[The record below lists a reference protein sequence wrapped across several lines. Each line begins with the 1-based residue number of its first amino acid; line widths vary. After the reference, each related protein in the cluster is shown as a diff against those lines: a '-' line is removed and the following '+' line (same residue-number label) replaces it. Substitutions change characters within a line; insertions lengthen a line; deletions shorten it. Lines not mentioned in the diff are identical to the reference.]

1 MRSVGFTGTWATDHR
16 DDLLRWSVVRS
27 VCGEADVEA
36 SPASMSRR
44 LVEVP
49 SSRVG
54 VVVAGVAIGDGH
66 PIRVIGGPC
75 SVEGLEQFRE
85 TAVAVKAAGAVLLR
99 GGAFK
104 PRTSPYSFQ
113 GLGERGLEIMREVA
127 DELGMGIVTE
137 AMSAEEVPLVCRYAD
152 MVQIGARNMDNRSL
166 LEAAA
171 DSDCPVL
178 LKRGLTATVDEVLA
192 AAEFIVVRGNDR
204 VVICERGSR
213 TFEPSTR
220 NSVDIA
226 AVPEIKLRSD
236 LPVIVD
242 PSHGTGRRDLVA
254 PVALA
259 AIAAGADGVI
269 VEVHPQPEAALSD
282 GSQSLEATKFP
293 AFMSRVRAMALA
305 VGRSV

>member
-1 MRSVGFTGTWATDHR
+1 
-16 DDLLRWSVVRS
+16 
-27 VCGEADVEA
+27 
-36 SPASMSRR
+36 MSRR
-44 LVEVP
+44 LAEASP
-49 SSRVG
+49 SR
-54 VVVAGVAIGDGH
+54 AGVAVAGIEIGH
-66 PIRVIGGPC
+66 QLPVRVIAGPC
-75 SVEGLEQFRE
+75 SVESPEQFRE
-85 TAVAVKAAGAVLLR
+85 TALAVKGAGASLLR

-113 GLGERGLEIMREVA
+113 GLGEQGLRIMREVA
-127 DELGMGIVTE
+127 DELGMGVVTE
-137 AMSAEEVPLVCRYAD
+137 AMAVEEVALIVRYAD

-171 DSDCPVL
+171 GSGLPIL

-192 AAEFIVVRGNDR
+192 AAEFLVDRGNDR
-204 VVICERGSR
+204 IVICERGSR

-226 AVPEIKLRSD
+226 AVPAIKLRSE

-242 PSHGTGRRDLVA
+242 PSHGTGRRDLVT

-259 AIAAGADGVI
+259 AIAAGADGVL
-269 VEVHPQPEAALSD
+269 VEVHPNPEAALSD
-282 GSQSLEATKFP
+282 GDQSLEAAGFA
-293 AFMSRVRAMALA
+293 AFMDRIRAMALA

>member
-1 MRSVGFTGTWATDHR
+1 M
-16 DDLLRWSVVRS
+16 
-27 VCGEADVEA
+27 
-36 SPASMSRR
+36 SPR
-44 LVEVP
+44 LVEARA
-49 SSRVG
+49 SRVG
-54 VVVAGVAIGDGH
+54 VGVAGVRIGEGH
-66 PIRVIGGPC
+66 PVRVIAGPC
-75 SVEGLEQFRE
+75 SVESLEQFRA
-85 TAVAVKAAGAVLLR
+85 TALTVKAAGAVLLR

-113 GLGERGLEIMREVA
+113 GLGERGLQIMREVA

-137 AMSAEEVPLVCRYAD
+137 AMSSEEVAVVRRYAD
-152 MVQIGARNMDNRSL
+152 MVQVGARNMDNRSL

-171 DSDCPVL
+171 DSDLPIL
-178 LKRGLTATVDEVLA
+178 LKRGITATVDEVLA

-242 PSHGTGRRDLVA
+242 PSHGTGRRDLVT

-259 AIAAGADGVI
+259 AVAAGADGVI
-269 VEVHPQPEAALSD
+269 IEVHPDPEVALSD
-282 GSQSLEATKFP
+282 GSQSLEASTFS
-293 AFMSRVRAMALA
+293 AFMGRIRAMALA